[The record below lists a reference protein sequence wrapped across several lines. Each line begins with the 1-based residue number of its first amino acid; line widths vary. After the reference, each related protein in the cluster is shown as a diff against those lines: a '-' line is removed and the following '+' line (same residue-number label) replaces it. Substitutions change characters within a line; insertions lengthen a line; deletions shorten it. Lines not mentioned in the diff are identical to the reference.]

1 MVATNQQ
8 MAQAATTEDR
18 PLQLISEE
26 YVPRALP
33 KILGTWD
40 MTATFFVSIFLVTTA
55 TTAVLGGLAAITYL
69 LIACLVFFVPCIVA
83 TVQLGLMF
91 PHEGSLYNWT
101 HHAIG
106 GRASFFAGFCAWF
119 PGILI
124 STSLAVLLVT
134 YIQSLNSNW
143 LTQTW
148 QQGLVICCMLIL
160 TGILSIQRFR
170 TVQNVINVLVSLTVF
185 ACFLIGLSC
194 IVWLATG
201 HASVTNFSHWS
212 EYGVNPDNFVLFGF
226 MIFAYIGT
234 EGPLNLAGE
243 IKESNKAYTIKRH
256 LLFGGVV
263 IVALYMLTT
272 ISILVVLGS
281 TNGATPFA
289 LVTVVKTVLGSFL
302 GGVVTVCLMGSFIST
317 ALVYNY
323 VFARLLM
330 VGGIDGRL
338 PISVA
343 KLNRNRVPANA
354 IIFQTTMAVVYTVI
368 AFVVAPY
375 FGIGDPAVFPI
386 QIYNVSQ
393 AAAVLVWAVSA
404 SFLFFDLIGSYRKN
418 RMAFKPWQ
426 FLPMPLLWVCI
437 VAGLSSCIVAIYCTL
452 RYSWITQI
460 SNNWWGLWVGGLTLL
475 FLIVALVGSMF
486 ANSEAAWQSMKEG
499 S

>member
-8 MAQAATTEDR
+8 MAQAATAENR
-18 PLQLISEE
+18 PLPLISEE
-26 YVPRALP
+26 YVPKALP

-55 TTAVLGGLAAITYL
+55 TTAVLGGLAAITDL

-134 YIQSLNSNW
+134 YIQSMNSNW

-160 TGILSIQRFR
+160 TGSLSIQRFR

-243 IKESNKAYTIKRH
+243 IK
-256 LLFGGVV
+256 
-263 IVALYMLTT
+263 
-272 ISILVVLGS
+272 
-281 TNGATPFA
+281 
-289 LVTVVKTVLGSFL
+289 
-302 GGVVTVCLMGSFIST
+302 
-317 ALVYNY
+317 
-323 VFARLLM
+323 
-330 VGGIDGRL
+330 
-338 PISVA
+338 
-343 KLNRNRVPANA
+343 KLNKNRVPANA
-354 IIFQTTMAVVYTVI
+354 IIFQTTMGVVYTLV

-404 SFLFFDLIGSYRKN
+404 SFLFFDLIGCYRKN
-418 RMAFKPWQ
+418 RNAFKPWQ

-437 VAGLSSCIVAIYCTL
+437 VAGLSSCIVAIYSTL
-452 RYSWITQI
+452 RYSWIAQI

-486 ANSEAAWQSMKEG
+486 ANSEAAWQSMKE
-499 S
+499 

>member
-1 MVATNQQ
+1 
-8 MAQAATTEDR
+8 
-18 PLQLISEE
+18 
-26 YVPRALP
+26 
-33 KILGTWD
+33 
-40 MTATFFVSIFLVTTA
+40 
-55 TTAVLGGLAAITYL
+55 
-69 LIACLVFFVPCIVA
+69 
-83 TVQLGLMF
+83 
-91 PHEGSLYNWT
+91 
-101 HHAIG
+101 
-106 GRASFFAGFCAWF
+106 
-119 PGILI
+119 
-124 STSLAVLLVT
+124 
-134 YIQSLNSNW
+134 
-143 LTQTW
+143 
-148 QQGLVICCMLIL
+148 
-160 TGILSIQRFR
+160 
-170 TVQNVINVLVSLTVF
+170 
-185 ACFLIGLSC
+185 
-194 IVWLATG
+194 
-201 HASVTNFSHWS
+201 
-212 EYGVNPDNFVLFGF
+212 

-256 LLFGGVV
+256 LLVGGVI
-263 IVALYMLTT
+263 IVALYLLTT

-354 IIFQTTMAVVYTVI
+354 IIFQTSMGVVYTLV

-404 SFLFFDLIGSYRKN
+404 SFLFFDLIGCYRKN
-418 RMAFKPWQ
+418 RNAFKPWQ

-452 RYSWITQI
+452 RYSWISQI

-475 FLIVALVGSMF
+475 FLIAALVGSMF